1 MVAEE
6 AGLQIGAELDS
17 AGSMGSS
24 LPTSDANATAAQPN
38 DLEARLAALRK

>member
-6 AGLQIGAELDS
+6 AGLQLGAELDGVGETGS
-17 AGSMGSS
+17 A
-24 LPTSDANATAAQPN
+24 LPENQATAANPN

>member
-6 AGLQIGAELDS
+6 AGLQLGEELDGVGQTGS
-17 AGSMGSS
+17 A
-24 LPTSDANATAAQPN
+24 LPTGEATAAAAPN